1 MWRVLMA
8 VMAGAILAQ
17 VDFDADRGAN
27 GACAEEGGTSGTE
40 LLAPA
45 ASTKT
50 PCKCVPRCK
59 PHETC
64 TTYVRD
70 PTYCFCAPR
79 L

>member
-8 VMAGAILAQ
+8 VLAGAILAQ
-17 VDFDADRGAN
+17 ADLDAGRGAS
-27 GACAEEGGTSGTE
+27 GAGEEVASDPGE
-40 LLAPA
+40 LLPA

-64 TTYVRD
+64 TTFVRD
-70 PTYCFCAPR
+70 PSICYCTPKI
-79 L
+79 